1 MSNLNLFF
9 DIPKEED
16 DQDLTDYLVHC
27 YLYYELNNPI
37 IYDYD
42 FDKLCKD
49 LLNKWDMIIHKYKD
63 LVSVSDLKA
72 GTGYSIKRYPKGIIE
87 DAEKRKEIFLQ
98 ELKEEVDRV
107 KEEKEKEFE
116 FNRTPMETYLLCG
129 LYRDFK
135 HYGRKYESPKAKAKI
150 VIEEIKKRYE
160 ENTHKEEIEQYCKD
174 HNVALDIF
182 I

>member
-27 YLYYELNNPI
+27 YLYYELNTPV

-49 LLNKWDMIIHKYKD
+49 ILAKWDTIIHKYKD
-63 LVSVSDLKA
+63 LVKVDDLKA
-72 GTGYSIKRYPKGIIE
+72 GTGYSIKRYPKDIIE
-87 DAEKRKEIFLQ
+87 DAERRKKIFLQ
-98 ELKEEVDRV
+98 DLKEEVDSFSSV
-107 KEEKEKEFE
+107 TIEEFKFT
-116 FNRTPMETYLLCG
+116 NTPMETYILCG
-129 LYRDFK
+129 AYRDYK
-135 HYGRKYESPKAKAKI
+135 HYGRKFDSPKAKAKI
-150 VIEEIKKRYE
+150 VLEELKKRYE
-160 ENTHKEEIEQYCKD
+160 VETHKKEIEQYCKD
-174 HNVALDIF
+174 RNVALELF